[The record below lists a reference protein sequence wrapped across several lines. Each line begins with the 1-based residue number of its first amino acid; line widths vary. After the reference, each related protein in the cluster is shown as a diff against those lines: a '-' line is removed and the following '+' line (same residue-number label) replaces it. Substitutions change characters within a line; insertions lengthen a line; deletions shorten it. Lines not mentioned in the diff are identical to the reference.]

1 MRRLIGITGGIG
13 SGKSVVARIARCNG
27 FFVYDCD
34 LEARRL
40 MQEDSR
46 LVACLKSLFGEEAY
60 LDDNSLDRK
69 YVASRIFREAD
80 LREKVN
86 NLVHSAVKEDF
97 LRFAESK
104 DSKVFVESAILFSSH
119 LAEVCDSV
127 WMVIA
132 PEEVRISR
140 VMARN
145 NVSADE
151 VKERIRVQSEE
162 FSCLPEEKTEFLDNG
177 GEVPILEKIL
187 KLLDE

>member
-1 MRRLIGITGGIG
+1 
-13 SGKSVVARIARCNG
+13 
-27 FFVYDCD
+27 
-34 LEARRL
+34 

-46 LVACLKSLFGEEAY
+46 LVACLKSLLGEEAY

>member
-1 MRRLIGITGGIG
+1 M
-13 SGKSVVARIARCNG
+13 
-27 FFVYDCD
+27 
-34 LEARRL
+34 
-40 MQEDSR
+40 
-46 LVACLKSLFGEEAY
+46 
-60 LDDNSLDRK
+60 
-69 YVASRIFREAD
+69 
-80 LREKVN
+80 N